1 MENTALAINEEGK
14 DAFQKGDFEK
24 AISLFQQ
31 AADAHLKAENPLDAA
46 EAQNNLSVALL
57 QVDRAEESLK
67 AAEGTDKI
75 FEEAGDVLRQAMALG
90 NQASAL
96 DALGKAEEA
105 IALYQQSVQL
115 FDQIGEADLKATV
128 LKSIAAIKLRKGKIQ
143 DSAIDML
150 DSLGATPKPTF
161 FQRILKFFLR
171 LIR

>member
-14 DAFQKGDFEK
+14 EAFQNGDFEK

-31 AADAHLKAENPLDAA
+31 AAEAHLKEENPLDAA

-75 FEEAGDVLRQAMALG
+75 FEEAGDILRQAMALG

-171 LIR
+171 FIR